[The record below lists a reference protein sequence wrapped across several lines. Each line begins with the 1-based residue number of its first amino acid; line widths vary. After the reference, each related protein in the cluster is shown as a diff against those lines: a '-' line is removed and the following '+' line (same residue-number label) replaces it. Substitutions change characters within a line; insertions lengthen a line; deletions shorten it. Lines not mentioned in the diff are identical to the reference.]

1 MAEREQNA
9 EGKADALYADIKAD
23 LMAWRFATGSRIS
36 EASLSRHYGVS
47 RSPIREAT
55 TRLESDGLLER
66 NGMIVRVRQRTF
78 EEVIDIYRV
87 RIFLEGAIAGDAA
100 ARRREID
107 IMRMRAALDAESGVN
122 QGDPLAIAHANNAF
136 HQALGVAA
144 HNVTLIDL
152 QSRLLGQVSVMP
164 STTLSYPG
172 RWAEAHGEHEQILRA
187 VEICDVETA
196 RTVAERHMNRAC
208 EIRLKMFED
217 DFAEQQGREATA

>member
-1 MAEREQNA
+1 MAERDQNT

-23 LMAWRFATGSRIS
+23 LMAWRFAAGARIS

-66 NGMIVRVRQRTF
+66 QGMIVRVRQRTF

-87 RIFLEGAIAGDAA
+87 RVFLEGAIAGDAA

-107 IMRMRAALDAESGVN
+107 VMRMRAALDAEVGVN
-122 QGDPLAIAHANNAF
+122 QDDPLAVAQANNAF

-152 QSRLLGQVSVMP
+152 QSRLLAQVSVLP

-172 RWAEAHGEHEQILRA
+172 RWPEAHREHEQILRA
-187 VEICDVETA
+187 VEICDVGAA
-196 RTVAERHMNRAC
+196 RTIAETHMGRAR
-208 EIRLKMFED
+208 EIRLKMFEH
-217 DFAEQQGREATA
+217 DFAEQRDQEATG